1 MHKKFLVFIN
11 RKFEPVI
18 VIDNVQYH
26 KEINFPQSFGKP
38 AVRCGGGWWDVNNGT
53 LKLYGDS
60 GDFGKYDLE
69 TAKEAFDKHNVY
81 YDNKN
86 VFNEFCLNKINCI

>member
-18 VIDNVQYH
+18 VIDNVRYH

-86 VFNEFCLNKINCI
+86 VFNKFCLNKINCI

>member
-18 VIDNVQYH
+18 VIDNVRYH
-26 KEINFPQSFGKP
+26 KEINFQQSFGKP

-86 VFNEFCLNKINCI
+86 VFDEFCLKKIDCI

>member
-11 RKFEPVI
+11 RNFEPVI
-18 VIDNVQYH
+18 VIDNVRYH

-86 VFNEFCLNKINCI
+86 VFDEFCLKNINCK

>member
-1 MHKKFLVFIN
+1 MYKKFLVFIN

>member
-11 RKFEPVI
+11 KKFEPVI
-18 VIDNVQYH
+18 VIDNVRYH

-69 TAKEAFDKHNVY
+69 TAKETFDKHNVY